1 MSPMCHIVCAGDFDK
16 GCFLPQNGD
25 LVIACDAGLS
35 HLEKIGLVP
44 DLTVGDFDSYGKT
57 PDAENVVRLP
67 RRKDDTDSAYAL
79 KLGLAKGYT
88 RFVLHGSLGGARIS
102 HSLANIS
109 LLMCLR
115 EHGAEGI
122 LCGKNTCAALL
133 ENGSVVFSSSDR
145 GFLSVFAVSDE
156 CEVELENLKF
166 PFSGVI
172 KPSFPLGVSNEFT
185 GETARIEARRGTLLW
200 VYEGE
205 IGDPARFFGA

>member
-1 MSPMCHIVCAGDFDK
+1 MRSVCHIVCAGDFDED
-16 GCFLPQNGD
+16 CFSPRDGD
-25 LVIACDAGLS
+25 FVIACDAGLF
-35 HLEKIGLVP
+35 HLEKCGTVP
-44 DLTVGDFDSYGKT
+44 DLTVGDFDSYDQT
-57 PDAENVVRLP
+57 PAVENVVFLP

-79 KLGLAKGYT
+79 KLGLEKGYT
-88 RFVLHGSLGGARIS
+88 RFILHGSLGGARIS

-109 LLMCLR
+109 LLMYLR

-145 GFLSVFAVSDE
+145 GFLSVFAVSDG

-185 GETARIEARRGTLLW
+185 GETARIEVKSGTLLW